1 MIAFT
6 ETGKQIVL
14 ACDDN
19 KLRLLTPKTS
29 EIVTVAGVK
38 QHQSEISVLK
48 TKGDFVLTGCI
59 DGYIGVTSLKKATL
73 TTLIGV
79 K

>member
-6 ETGKQIVL
+6 ESGKQIVL
-14 ACDDN
+14 ACEDS

-38 QHQSEISVLK
+38 QH
-48 TKGDFVLTGCI
+48 
-59 DGYIGVTSLKKATL
+59 KA
-73 TTLIGV
+73 
-79 K
+79 